1 MRLVIS
7 RARTTLASVGRQAGS
22 RFEVIF
28 TARLTARLRPNAV
41 IRSQVKHEILF
52 LSNVV
57 DLVAVWTHHL
67 KADIMTG

>member
-22 RFEVIF
+22 RFKVIF
-28 TARLTARLRPNAV
+28 AARHTARLRPDAM
-41 IRSQVKHEILF
+41 IRSQVEHEILF
-52 LSNVV
+52 LSDVV

-67 KADIMTG
+67 KADI